1 MSIEGEVRARKPNV
15 EVLIKREAI
24 AVLKPIVA
32 DLPDWQ
38 TRAANLIGVGER
50 ARSRGLFD
58 PIRLKEALELSEVI
72 RQRRT
77 QLEDDMRKWPTE
89 VSDNG
94 RVRDAMRALD
104 SVAITVSRA
113 CFLLTA
119 QRN

>member
-1 MSIEGEVRARKPNV
+1 MSIEGEVRTRKPNI

-24 AVLKPIVA
+24 AVLKPLIA

-38 TRAANLIGVGER
+38 TRAANLIGAGER

-58 PIRLKEALELSEVI
+58 SMRLKEALELSEAI
-72 RQRRT
+72 RLRRLE
-77 QLEDDMRKWPTE
+77 LEDGMREWPTE
-89 VSDNG
+89 VSDNS

-113 CFLLTA
+113 CFLLAA